1 MLQARD
7 ARPLLRQLRL
17 RSLPLGE
24 PRAFFLRRRRA
35 RREVLV
41 AEFALER
48 RDGRRRLI
56 QLPVEARRLREKE
69 QRGKS

>member
-1 MLQARD
+1 MGARCLASC
-7 ARPLLRQLRL
+7 AR
-17 RSLPLGE
+17 
-24 PRAFFLRRRRA
+24 AACFHHRRRCP

-41 AEFALER
+41 AEPALER

-56 QLPVEARRLREKE
+56 QLPVVLVEARRLREKE